1 MITKIRS
8 ILIPFV
14 TVCLILGVAIVLI
27 AYGRGYRFSFSQKS
41 LQPTGLL
48 TVTSEPNGAQILVNG
63 KLKTAT
69 NATISLSPDWYTVT
83 ISKEGFQSWEKKI
96 QVQGEVVARADALL
110 LPTNPSLT
118 AITASGVANPSLSP
132 DGSKLVYVI
141 PNQKESNNTLP
152 STRPG
157 VWVLDLVDKPLGLN
171 RDARQIAKT
180 LPAQAGARIDFSKA
194 ALAWSP
200 DNKQVLACIT
210 TTTCYL
216 LETDN
221 LNETPILVNNI
232 KTIQNEWKDIK
243 NQKEK
248 EKLATL
254 QIELVHIA
262 TSSMKLVEFS
272 PDESKFLYEATK
284 SATIPP
290 IITLPLIG
298 SNPTPEARD
307 IKPGNVY
314 VYDIKE
320 DRNYLMGDSKTI
332 RQSDDKKDSDSSLLQ
347 SYGLTVSSSLQWLP
361 TSRHFMLV
369 GKDKIEIMDYDG
381 TNRRTGYAGPFWDSF
396 AVPWT
401 NATKIV
407 ILTNLN
413 STASAINN
421 LYAVNL
427 R

>member
-1 MITKIRS
+1 MVAKIRS

-14 TVCLILGVAIVLI
+14 TLCIIFGVAGIII

-48 TVTSEPNGAQILVNG
+48 MVTSEPTGAQIFIDG

-69 NATISLSPDWYTVT
+69 NATVSLSPDWFTLTV
-83 ISKEGFQSWEKKI
+83 SKEGFQSWEKKI
-96 QVQGEVVARADALL
+96 RVQGEVVARADALL

-118 AITASGVANPSLSP
+118 AITASGLANPSLSP

-141 PNQKESNNTLP
+141 PNQIESNTTLP

-180 LPAQAGARIDFSKA
+180 GTIDFSQA
-194 ALAWSP
+194 SLVWSP
-200 DNKQVLACIT
+200 DNKQILTCIT
-210 TTTCYL
+210 PNTCYL
-216 LETDN
+216 LEADS
-221 LNETPILVNNI
+221 LNEIPILVNNI
-232 KTIQNEWKDIK
+232 KILQSEWKDIK
-243 NQKEK
+243 TLKEK

-254 QIELVHIA
+254 PRDLVNIA
-262 TSSMKLVEFS
+262 TSSMKLLEFS
-272 PDESKFLYEATK
+272 PDESKLLYEATK
-284 SATIPP
+284 SGTVPMIVSP
-290 IITLPLIG
+290 PLIG
-298 SNPTPEARD
+298 SNSTPETRD

-314 VYDIKE
+314 LYDIKE
-320 DRNYLMGDSKTI
+320 DRNYLLGTSA
-332 RQSDDKKDSDSSLLQ
+332 SLLP
-347 SYGLTVSSSLQWLP
+347 LHWLP

-369 GKDKIEIMDYDG
+369 SQDKIEIMDFDG
-381 TNRRTGYAGPFWDSF
+381 VNRRTAYAGPFWDAF

-413 STASAINN
+413 STASAVNN